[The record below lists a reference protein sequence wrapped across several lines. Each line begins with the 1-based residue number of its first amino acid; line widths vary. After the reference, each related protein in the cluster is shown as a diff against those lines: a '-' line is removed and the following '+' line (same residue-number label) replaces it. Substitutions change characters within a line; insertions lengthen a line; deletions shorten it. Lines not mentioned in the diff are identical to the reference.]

1 MQIFEHIKKA
11 ADERRLGLHKNSLC
25 RAGRI
30 RTHNL
35 LTINQALYQ
44 FRATALQ
51 SKQKLHKKFPLWMWV
66 GPSHRPRARR
76 ARALPAELHIHKEN
90 SKEQKFQRF
99 VLAATYF
106 PQCVSSI
113 IGAIAF
119 NFRVRNGTGWFH
131 DAKPPKQKVQI
142 SIHELERGGQAELAS
157 GIERGAHS
165 HGT

>member
-90 SKEQKFQRF
+90 SKEQKFKRF

-106 PQCVSSI
+106 PLRGLYTFCPAPVLAHKKTGAGSKGLAKRGFPLLHPMCVEYH
-113 IGAIAF
+113 
-119 NFRVRNGTGWFH
+119 RRNR
-131 DAKPPKQKVQI
+131 I
-142 SIHELERGGQAELAS
+142 SLPGS
-157 GIERGAHS
+157 
-165 HGT
+165 